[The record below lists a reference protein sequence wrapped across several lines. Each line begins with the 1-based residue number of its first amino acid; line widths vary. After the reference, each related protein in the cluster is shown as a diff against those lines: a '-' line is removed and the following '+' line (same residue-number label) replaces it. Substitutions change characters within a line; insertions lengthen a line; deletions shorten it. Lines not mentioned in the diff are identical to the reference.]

1 MGAGWSLLWRLT
13 ESGLD
18 DVDNSLACVDV
29 GDDLAT
35 ARRILGTFLQD
46 DDLRLLLKKEENG

>member
-1 MGAGWSLLWRLT
+1 MLWRLT